1 MRIFSYWLLPPPTL
15 TDSTVGDM
23 IELLLASDRRRDEED
38 SLRFL
43 LSLSSTFRPG
53 TLPGIFLEI
62 EKQTNILLNLLE

>member
-1 MRIFSYWLLPPPTL
+1 
-15 TDSTVGDM
+15 M
-23 IELLLASDRRRDEED
+23 IELLLASDKRRDEAD

-62 EKQTNILLNLLE
+62 EKETNILLNLLE

>member
-1 MRIFSYWLLPPPTL
+1 MDCGVAVPTF

-23 IELLLASDRRRDEED
+23 IELLLASDKRREEAD

-62 EKQTNILLNLLE
+62 EKETNILLNLLE

>member
-1 MRIFSYWLLPPPTL
+1 MDCQVAVLTF

-23 IELLLASDRRRDEED
+23 IELLLASDRRREEED

-62 EKQTNILLNLLE
+62 EKQTIIFLKLF